1 MSEEQNRQL
10 AQALLDLGILEQH
23 DLAVVNLI
31 EDGLTRLEDAV
42 AMAAGL
48 RQKLGSLLCAAHR
61 LSPQQLEDALAEQRK
76 SGEKLGDVLVRRGWL
91 TPTERDAA
99 LAFQDH
105 QSGQQPT
112 TGRLRLGEILVA
124 TGHISRSQLDA
135 ALERQRRSG
144 RKLGEELLSGGDVD
158 ADQLAAGLRL
168 QDRLVAAAL
177 AAALLLATG
186 VPIQAVAAGSTTQS
200 IAVIARVAPWV
211 KLYHEHQQ
219 MQLTVTPADVERGYV
234 EVSAASRFTVATN
247 NPAGYILEFQ
257 PRSAIFRSVAI
268 NGPGVNAE
276 ISPGGGSVIQ
286 AGGGGGVA
294 RTQVELSYRFYLAEG
309 VQAGS
314 YLWPLLVSVSLR

>member
-1 MSEEQNRQL
+1 MSDEQNRRL
-10 AQALLDLGILEQH
+10 AEALLDLGILEPR
-23 DLAVVNLI
+23 DLAAVHLI

-61 LSPQQLEDALAEQRK
+61 ISPQQLEDALAEQRR
-76 SGEKLGDVLVRRGWL
+76 SGEKLGDVLVRKGWL
-91 TPTERDAA
+91 TPQERDAA

-112 TGRLRLGEILVA
+112 AGRLRLGEILVA

-135 ALERQRRSG
+135 AVERQRRSG

-168 QDRLVAAAL
+168 QDRLVSAAL

-219 MQLTVTPADVERGYV
+219 MQLTITPADVARGYV
-234 EVSAASRFTVATN
+234 EVSAASRFTVSTN
-247 NPAGYILEFQ
+247 NPTGYILDFQ
-257 PRSAIFRSVAI
+257 PRSDIFRSVAI
-268 NGPGVNAE
+268 YDPAVNAE
-276 ISPGGGSVIQ
+276 IG
-286 AGGGGGVA
+286 AGGGRVIQSGAGRGVA
-294 RTQVELSYRFYLAEG
+294 RMQVELNYRFYLAESA
-309 VQAGS
+309 QAGT
-314 YLWPLLVSVSLR
+314 YFWPLLVSVSLY